1 MDIHTAEV
9 LALVSLPDYNPNL
22 RETRTN
28 ETLFNRATV
37 GVYELGSVMK
47 IFTAALGLES
57 GLFKVTDTIDASDEF
72 LKVGWHKITDLPHPE
87 GRILT
92 YPEVLI
98 YSSNI
103 AAAKIGMAVG
113 AEKQQDFFKSLGLM
127 DTLSFE
133 LPEKATPL
141 TPNTW
146 GDTTTVTASYGYGLS
161 FTPLHVATAASALV
175 NGGTYLYPTILKD
188 GNKGRASTRV
198 LSEKNSA
205 YLRAMMRAV
214 IDIGT
219 AKKANIEGYLV
230 GGKTGSAEI
239 LGEDGKYQKGKLRT
253 SFISVFPTD
262 EPKYVVFVTMENPQK
277 LKEHFY
283 FNTAGWNAVPTGGE
297 IIKGI
302 APVLG
307 IMTKQEQPLPAFMK
321 PAYEY
326 VENKK
331 KK

>member
-1 MDIHTAEV
+1 
-9 LALVSLPDYNPNL
+9 
-22 RETRTN
+22 
-28 ETLFNRATV
+28 
-37 GVYELGSVMK
+37 
-47 IFTAALGLES
+47 
-57 GLFKVTDTIDASDEF
+57 
-72 LKVGWHKITDLPHPE
+72 
-87 GRILT
+87 
-92 YPEVLI
+92 
-98 YSSNI
+98 
-103 AAAKIGMAVG
+103 
-113 AEKQQDFFKSLGLM
+113 
-127 DTLSFE
+127 
-133 LPEKATPL
+133 
-141 TPNTW
+141 
-146 GDTTTVTASYGYGLS
+146 
-161 FTPLHVATAASALV
+161 
-175 NGGTYLYPTILKD
+175 
-188 GNKGRASTRV
+188 V

-205 YLRAMMRAV
+205 DLRSMMRAV

-262 EPKYVVFVTMENPQK
+262 EPKYVVLVTMENPQK

-307 IMTKQEQPLPAFMK
+307 IMTKPEQPLPAFIK
-321 PAYEY
+321 PAYDY

>member
-1 MDIHTAEV
+1 
-9 LALVSLPDYNPNL
+9 
-22 RETRTN
+22 
-28 ETLFNRATV
+28 
-37 GVYELGSVMK
+37 
-47 IFTAALGLES
+47 
-57 GLFKVTDTIDASDEF
+57 
-72 LKVGWHKITDLPHPE
+72 
-87 GRILT
+87 
-92 YPEVLI
+92 
-98 YSSNI
+98 
-103 AAAKIGMAVG
+103 MAVG
-113 AEKQQDFFKSLGLM
+113 AQRQQDFFKSLGLM
-127 DTLSFE
+127 DALSFE
-133 LPEKATPL
+133 LPEKASPL
-141 TPNTW
+141 TPANW

-161 FTPLHVATAASALV
+161 FTPLHVASAASALV

-188 GNKGRASTRV
+188 GNKGRAATRV
-198 LSEKNSA
+198 LSEKNSE
-205 YLRAMMRAV
+205 YLRTIMRAV

-262 EPKYVVFVTMENPQK
+262 EPQYVVFVTMENPQK

-283 FNTAGWNAVPTGGE
+283 FNTAGWNAVPTSAE

-307 IMTKQEQPLPAFMK
+307 IMTRSEQSLPDFMK